1 MPDYRRGDKAGFD
14 HIAHKE
20 VTDPFGI
27 FAIRFVS
34 FLRFC
39 VLGMCQGNKTGL
51 FKDVEYGNPKLAGRF
66 HTNFDTGEFR
76 KPISQLS
83 KALGKGREASLL
95 ILSTA
100 ICISNTD
107 AGIDPG
113 FVDIKSTADFYER
126 L

>member
-1 MPDYRRGDKAGFD
+1 MSGPISERMAMAVIGL
-14 HIAHKE
+14 E
-20 VTDPFGI
+20 LSP
-27 FAIRFVS
+27 
-34 FLRFC
+34 
-39 VLGMCQGNKTGL
+39 GMVRSKSRMAEKGCTSKS
-51 FKDVEYGNPKLAGRF
+51 KDVEYENPKLAGRF

-100 ICISNTD
+100 ICISKTD

-113 FVDIKSTADFYER
+113 FVDIKSTAVSTKDFEQKKY
-126 L
+126 LLQKYL